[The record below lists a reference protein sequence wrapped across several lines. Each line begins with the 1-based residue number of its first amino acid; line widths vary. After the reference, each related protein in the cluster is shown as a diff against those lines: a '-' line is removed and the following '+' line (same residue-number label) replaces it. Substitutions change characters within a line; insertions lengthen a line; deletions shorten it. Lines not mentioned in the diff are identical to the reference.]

1 MNTCHLILLN
11 TYHLALLKDEP
22 YGFDQGYLSHYYRLA
37 QMMLSLPSLCGCEIN
52 MDMEFEFGF
61 LEGSPFDGASH

>member
-1 MNTCHLILLN
+1 
-11 TYHLALLKDEP
+11 LLKDEP

-61 LEGSPFDGASH
+61 SEGSPFDGASH